1 VTMDFTRFDERF
13 RLVQKE
19 IDDTLSGDPK
29 RLYDACK
36 HITNAGGKRV
46 RPLIC
51 LLSCEAVGGKTADA
65 VKTAA
70 ALELVHTFT
79 LIHDDIMDDDDL
91 RRGRPSVHKMYG
103 ESTAILAGDL
113 LFSKAF
119 ELCNEPAVRVLARAA
134 SEICEGQE
142 MDMSFE
148 RTKNVSEKEYLEMI
162 RRKTAVLLE
171 AAAESGAILGKAS
184 KGQVKALADYGRDL
198 GLAFQ
203 IHDDVLDLTA
213 DEKKLGKPVGSD
225 IVEGKRSLIVIRAL
239 VSLQGEDRKKL
250 LKILD
255 KDGNSDAEV
264 NAAVELLKDCG
275 AIDYCTKKAKDAS
288 ELAKESLRTL
298 PESSAKT
305 ALLELADFVVARQT

>member
-1 VTMDFTRFDERF
+1 MDFTRFDER
-13 RLVQKE
+13 LGSVQQE
-19 IDDTLSGDPK
+19 IDKTLAGDPP
-29 RLYDACK
+29 RLYSACK
-36 HITNAGGKRV
+36 HITGAGGKRI

-51 LLSCEAVGGKTADA
+51 LLSCEAVGGATADA

-79 LIHDDIMDDDDL
+79 LIHDDIMDCDDL
-91 RRGRPSVHKMYG
+91 RRGKPSVHVVYG
-103 ESTAILAGDL
+103 TATAILAGDL

-119 ELCNEPAVRVLARAA
+119 ELCDAPAFRILARAA

-148 RTKNVSEKEYLEMI
+148 KANGVSEEEYLEMI

-171 AAAESGAILGKAS
+171 AAAESGALLGKA
-184 KGQVKALADYGRDL
+184 GRDQVTALSDYGRCL

-225 IVEGKRSLIVIRAL
+225 IVEGKRSLIVIKAL
-239 VSLQGEDRKKL
+239 KELRGEKRDEL
-250 LKILD
+250 LRILD
-255 KDGNSDAEV
+255 KRKNTQKEV
-264 NAAVELLKDCG
+264 DRAIGLLTECG
-275 AIDYCTKKAKDAS
+275 AVDYCKKKAKALS
-288 ELAKESLRTL
+288 EGAKDSLSVL
-298 PESSAKT
+298 PKSPAKDS
-305 ALLELADFVVARQT
+305 LLELADFVVAREK

>member
-1 VTMDFTRFDERF
+1 
-13 RLVQKE
+13 
-19 IDDTLSGDPK
+19 
-29 RLYDACK
+29 
-36 HITNAGGKRV
+36 
-46 RPLIC
+46 
-51 LLSCEAVGGKTADA
+51 
-65 VKTAA
+65 
-70 ALELVHTFT
+70 
-79 LIHDDIMDDDDL
+79 
-91 RRGRPSVHKMYG
+91 
-103 ESTAILAGDL
+103 
-113 LFSKAF
+113 
-119 ELCNEPAVRVLARAA
+119 VLARAA